1 MDTYQA
7 QDLFI
12 ESVGVAAYKKRPEL
26 IALLRKNGVKVDDN
40 ISNSDLISVTMVAC
54 AKSSS
59 CRADLTAFLTESIA
73 EEQLGYV
80 EEGFFNQVGPNIRI
94 PGVTP
99 GVPKPPAPAPAP
111 AKKKKGGGVFS
122 KKEGGSGVG
131 NFLRSEQGKDTIN
144 TALNT
149 GVSLLF
155 KGKTKQ
161 QADETLKNAT
171 VQANEAG
178 QTASGDK
185 KNKFLLPA
193 IIGGILVIGVI
204 AYFVT
209 RKK

>member
-99 GVPKPPAPAPAP
+99 GVPKPAAPPPASS
-111 AKKKKGGGVFS
+111 KKKKGGGVFA
-122 KKEGGSGVG
+122 KKEGGSAVG

-144 TALNT
+144 TTLNT
-149 GVSLLF
+149 GISLLF
-155 KGKTKQ
+155 KGKTKE
-161 QADETLKNAT
+161 QADQTVRDAT

-185 KNKFLLPA
+185 KNRWVLPA
-193 IIGGILVIGVI
+193 IIGGVVVIGIVV
-204 AYFVT
+204 YFAT

>member
-99 GVPKPPAPAPAP
+99 GVPKPPDK
-111 AKKKKGGGVFS
+111 KKKKGGGVFS
-122 KKEGGSGVG
+122 KKEGGSAVG

-144 TALNT
+144 TTLNT

-161 QADETLKNAT
+161 QADETLKDAT

-185 KNKFLLPA
+185 KNKWVLPA
-193 IIGGILVIGVI
+193 IIGGVVVIGIVV
-204 AYFVT
+204 YFAT